1 VLRRV
6 GRCGSE
12 VRARSLPKLM
22 LSALHCNSNSCS
34 GALRRCAHSACEMT
48 HKLMPS
54 LHGLTAVVASLLL
67 CNLCEAQEHT
77 SIQTEDGAFIAAYLY
92 GSGTRSVVLAHGGRR
107 TKADWA
113 MQARILA
120 ANGFRVLAFDFR
132 GFGESPM
139 PPPSLRDDDAHRF
152 DILAAV
158 RYLRDHGAVTVSVVG
173 ASFGGTAAAEASVNS
188 APGEIDRLVLLAH
201 GSSNHPELIKGR
213 KLFIVSRGDTDGSG
227 ATRLAKMRED
237 YRKVRRPK
245 RFVILDGT
253 AHAQFI
259 FETDQGDR
267 LMKEILQ
274 FLSGP

>member
-1 VLRRV
+1 
-6 GRCGSE
+6 
-12 VRARSLPKLM
+12 
-22 LSALHCNSNSCS
+22 
-34 GALRRCAHSACEMT
+34 MT
-48 HKLMPS
+48 SREHKQPS
-54 LHGLTAVVASLLL
+54 LHGLIAALAALLL
-67 CNLCEAQEHT
+67 CNVCEAQEHT
-77 SIQTEDGAFIAAYLY
+77 SIHTEDGAFIAGDLY
-92 GSGTRSVVLAHGGRR
+92 GSGTRGVVLAHGGRR

-113 MQARILA
+113 MQAQILA

-132 GFGESPM
+132 GYGESPVH
-139 PPPSLRDDDAHRF
+139 PPSLRDDDALRF

-158 RYLRDHGAVTVSVVG
+158 RSLRNHGAVTVSVVG
-173 ASFGGTAAAEASVNS
+173 ASFGGSAAAEASVNS

-227 ATRLAKMRED
+227 TTRLAKMRED
-237 YRKVRRPK
+237 YNKVRPPK

-274 FLSGP
+274 FLSEP